1 MKKLIIVFVSVVLLI
16 VVNANCTKS
25 TEQESPGKKASL
37 ETLQQK
43 GSYLMGYQQGQGIKM
58 REFDTEIELDAF
70 IQGIK
75 DGLKGEPQIEEQK
88 MNEIFREFFQGVR
101 ERLEAKKKVLG
112 EKNKAEGEQW
122 LKENAKK
129 EGITVTA
136 SGLQYQVLTEGTGPK
151 PAPTDM
157 VTVQYIGTLTDGKEF
172 DSSYKR
178 GEPAR
183 FPLNRVIP
191 GWTEGLQLMSKGAKY
206 KFFLPSN
213 LGYGEQGQGGIIGPN
228 AVLIF
233 EVELLDFEPAKTP
246 ASPMQMQKN
255 PQQPTTTKKEEK
267 K

>member
-1 MKKLIIVFVSVVLLI
+1 MKRIIIIFVSVVLLI

-25 TEQESPGKKASL
+25 TDEGNAGKKAAL
-37 ETLQQK
+37 ETLKQK
-43 GSYLMGYQQGQGIKM
+43 GSYIMGYQQGQNLKM

-75 DGLKGEPQIEEQK
+75 DGLKGEAQIEEK
-88 MNEIFREFFQGVR
+88 DMNEIFKEFFQGVR
-101 ERLEAKKKVLG
+101 ERLEAKRKAQG
-112 EKNKAEGEQW
+112 EKNKAEGEEW

-129 EGITVTA
+129 PGVTVTA

-157 VTVQYIGTLTDGKEF
+157 VTVQYVGTLIDGKEF

-206 KFFLPSN
+206 KFFIPAN
-213 LGYGEQGQGGIIGPN
+213 LGYGERGQGSLIEPN

-233 EVELLDFEPAKTP
+233 EVELLDFEPATTP
-246 ASPMQMQKN
+246 ASPIKR
-255 PQQPTTTKKEEK
+255 PGQPTTTQKEQKK
-267 K
+267 